1 MACVTSVRGFG
12 FALCDFHA
20 VHVLGVECATF
31 VRGFGSALCDF
42 HAVLSVECVPSV
54 RGFYV

>member
-1 MACVTSVRGFG
+1 MPSVRGFR

-31 VRGFGSALCDF
+31 VRGLGSALCDF